1 MSIGTSFKTIDV
13 SAFFTALMMRDVRR
27 GILNMRSNDFMT
39 WRLYFVLAVLIMV
52 FAFAH
57 ILALQKLNALQRVDN
72 TIAVGLRQR
81 RQAVLHLGDRQ
92 LRIDFPQGRDAA
104 TGFGFGP
111 DQHISGAHGPMDP
124 GR

>member
-57 ILALQKLNALQRVDN
+57 ILALQKLNAMQSERP
-72 TIAVGLRQR
+72 A
-81 RQAVLHLGDRQ
+81 AVLDLHSDLNASPEARCRDRGDACR
-92 LRIDFPQGRDAA
+92 
-104 TGFGFGP
+104 GP
-111 DQHISGAHGPMDP
+111 GS
-124 GR
+124 RR

>member
-39 WRLYFVLAVLIMV
+39 WRLYFMLAVLIMV

-57 ILALQKLNALQRVDN
+57 ILALQKLNAMQSER
-72 TIAVGLRQR
+72 AA
-81 RQAVLHLGDRQ
+81 AVLDVHSD
-92 LRIDFPQGRDAA
+92 
-104 TGFGFGP
+104 
-111 DQHISGAHGPMDP
+111 
-124 GR
+124 

>member
-39 WRLYFVLAVLIMV
+39 WRLYFMLAVLMMV

-57 ILALQKLNALQRVDN
+57 ILFLIESVRPITAARRF
-72 TIAVGLRQR
+72 AAR
-81 RQAVLHLGDRQ
+81 RQHDRG
-92 LRIDFPQGRDAA
+92 RIAAAAAGRAA
-104 TGFGFGP
+104 PRRPSAPDRLPAGP
-111 DQHISGAHGPMDP
+111 
-124 GR
+124 